1 MRFSDLSSD
10 VCSSD
15 LQPAVRDFFEARLS
29 TIDPCR
35 DHHGNADRNAAHDH
49 RGSRDR
55 PFADA
60 ADLRLLP
67 SFCRSK
73 EPGVHATR
81 KGEAMPDHFTLTAER
96 LQLAVPEA
104 DAQVDRAI
112 IPLTDRKTSVGERG
126 RQEGK

>member
-15 LQPAVRDFFEARLS
+15 LQPAVRDFLEARLS

-49 RGSRDR
+49 RGPRDR

-60 ADLRLLP
+60 ADLRLVP

-73 EPGVHATR
+73 KPGVNAPR
-81 KGEAMPDHFTLTAER
+81 
-96 LQLAVPEA
+96 Q
-104 DAQVDRAI
+104 
-112 IPLTDRKTSVGERG
+112 GERQPDQFTMTADRPERELPG
-126 RQEGK
+126 ATPRGDRTTTPMKIGSGK

>member
-1 MRFSDLSSD
+1 MRISDWSSD

-15 LQPAVRDFFEARLS
+15 L
-29 TIDPCR
+29 
-35 DHHGNADRNAAHDH
+35 GNADRNAAHDH

-60 ADLRLLP
+60 ADLRLIP

-73 EPGVHATR
+73 EPGVHAPR
-81 KGEAMPDHFTLTAER
+81 KGEAMPDQLTLTAER

-104 DAQVDRAI
+104 RSEES
-112 IPLTDRKTSVGERG
+112 RVGKECVSTCRS
-126 RQEGK
+126 RWTPIH